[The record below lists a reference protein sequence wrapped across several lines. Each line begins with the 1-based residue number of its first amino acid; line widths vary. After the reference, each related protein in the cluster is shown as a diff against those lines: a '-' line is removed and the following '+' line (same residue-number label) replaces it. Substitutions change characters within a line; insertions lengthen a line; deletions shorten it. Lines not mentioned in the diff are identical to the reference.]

1 MSEASDSRRNFLVT
15 ALGSIGAFVGA
26 LVAGGAAQA
35 KLVSDPLVREM
46 SKRAWTPSA
55 EDRGAT
61 VAGLCSVATC
71 NPGCQNGC
79 SAGCQ
84 ASCKTGSQ

>member
-1 MSEASDSRRNFLVT
+1 
-15 ALGSIGAFVGA
+15 
-26 LVAGGAAQA
+26 
-35 KLVSDPLVREM
+35 
-46 SKRAWTPSA
+46 
-55 EDRGAT
+55 